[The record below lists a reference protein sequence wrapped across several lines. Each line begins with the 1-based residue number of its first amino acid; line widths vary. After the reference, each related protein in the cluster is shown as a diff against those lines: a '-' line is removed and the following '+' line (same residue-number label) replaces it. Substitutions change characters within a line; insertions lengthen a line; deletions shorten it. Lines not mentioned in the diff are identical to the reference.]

1 VSAMRIATGRAS
13 AQAPTAGAM
22 AIPAAAAA
30 PVVGTGIV
38 SVALEL
44 DGAFIVTAASLRRPV

>member
-1 VSAMRIATGRAS
+1 MRIATGRAS